1 MRSIS
6 QGRLEAER
14 WSVFLY
20 WTLHSH
26 SKQWPALQWFIT
38 RAVLW
43 SLTFSACTLALKTGL
58 SLSINARQGDPF
70 KIWNAY
76 LIPEWGKGRW
86 RGAGE
91 HGERRSGQTLHR
103 LQDTQACRTPRPWR
117 GWTSMVG
124 LPFRGRSFGFE
135 SRLPCLATGISEGS
149 LGGPQRAP
157 SSTQFCSHP
166 RETGKTSQLLC
177 IFKAMFT
184 SYKGLWNSRVS
195 HLDLGDFHIRATSLS
210 V

>member
-76 LIPEWGKGRW
+76 LIM
-86 RGAGE
+86 
-91 HGERRSGQTLHR
+91 S
-103 LQDTQACRTPRPWR
+103 
-117 GWTSMVG
+117 
-124 LPFRGRSFGFE
+124 RGRSSEGE
-135 SRLPCLATGISEGS
+135 QQWGGRCPSRTVALQPAGYPLRREWLGQSTLGAEKLWGWKQVTLPSSRLLKDSFRRSQKAYT
-149 LGGPQRAP
+149 
-157 SSTQFCSHP
+157 STQLDN
-166 RETGKTSQLLC
+166 RKLEGKLSNFMNSQSKVYFLVSSLKWIQMWIICIWWVFQYRLMILPFLC
-177 IFKAMFT
+177 
-184 SYKGLWNSRVS
+184 NR
-195 HLDLGDFHIRATSLS
+195 LG
-210 V
+210 